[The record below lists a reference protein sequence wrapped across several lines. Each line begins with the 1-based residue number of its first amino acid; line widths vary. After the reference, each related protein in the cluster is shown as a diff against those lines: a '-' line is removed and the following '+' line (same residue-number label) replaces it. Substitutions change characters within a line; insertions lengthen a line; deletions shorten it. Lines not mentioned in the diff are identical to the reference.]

1 MARSEPR
8 PTTFTDDQT
17 QDTANFVAA
26 VGTPFRHVSAGDVL
40 YFVRKDVHAL
50 AFEADEVDAPA
61 NEGDLYPEEVDLKWL
76 DGYRM
81 GSVDRGISADVLA
94 QMCEQN
100 TVRLVD
106 SDVAEN
112 KRAPGRRRPEWSTR
126 DGSVIPGP
134 RTSVDALRFTRTRS
148 RDRVNAFLKSPIV
161 DHKQDRIQKA
171 RAMFT
176 AERPNGRP
184 AAVLTVS
191 SPTARNAFDRRTV
204 EISRY
209 ASHPETGGVGTNN
222 TATWMLSRACRWA
235 ALEGYE
241 RVRTL
246 AGTAGNGG
254 GIYRAANFRFDGVA
268 DTDGNHDREGRS
280 NHNHD
285 KRLKRFVREID
296 ADGDGGEFG
305 VPRRFDARLAGD
317 TATDGGMT
325 SLSEFGESASL
336 TPANMALTREEA
348 SDTKFTRSADSD
360 QYPAFSP
367 RVRDLDTN
375 DELASLEA
383 ARGKL
388 PAAVFGADVD
398 GTLAAAVAVSGD
410 PNAAVPVATVDA
422 YLARETEYPDA
433 TARWLLSRA
442 REWAKLDAYQ
452 SLRVPQGTFS
462 GVEAVNST
470 VPKGVGFNTD
480 TTAKP
485 GHRAAF

>member
-1 MARSEPR
+1 MARSEAS
-8 PTTFTDDQT
+8 PTTLTDDRT
-17 QDTANFVAA
+17 QDAVNAAAA
-26 VGTPFRHVSAGDVL
+26 VGAPLRHVSAGDVL

-50 AFEADEVDAPA
+50 VFEAGSLDAPA
-61 NEGDLYPEEVDLKWL
+61 NEGDLYPETVDLKWL

-81 GSVDRGISADVLA
+81 ESVDRGISADVLA
-94 QMCEQN
+94 RMGEQN
-100 TVRLVD
+100 TVRVVD

-112 KRAPGRRRPEWSTR
+112 KRATGRRRPEWSAR
-126 DGSVIPGP
+126 DGSVVPAP
-134 RTSVDALRFTRTRS
+134 RTSVDTLRFTRTRS
-148 RDRVNAFLKSPIV
+148 RDRVNAFLKSPVV

-176 AERPNGRP
+176 AERPDGRP

-209 ASHPETGGVGTNN
+209 ASHPETEGHGTNN

-246 AGTAGNGG
+246 AGTAGNDG

-296 ADGDGGEFG
+296 ADGGSGELG
-305 VPRRFDARLAGD
+305 VPRRFDARLAGN

-325 SLSEFGESASL
+325 SLSEFGESAAL

-348 SDTKFTRSADSD
+348 SDTKFTRSGDSD
-360 QYPAFSP
+360 QYAAFSP
-367 RVRDLDTN
+367 RVRDLDT
-375 DELASLEA
+375 DDKLAGLEA

-398 GTLAAAVAVSGD
+398 GTLAAAVVVSGD
-410 PNAAVPVATVDA
+410 PDAAVPVATVDA

-442 REWAKLDAYQ
+442 REWANLDGYQ
-452 SLRVPQGTFS
+452 SLRAPHGTFS
-462 GVEAVNST
+462 SVEAVNPT
-470 VPKGVGFNTD
+470 VPKGVGFEAD